1 LSNLDFSICVN
12 HFFKRTTKEQFLF
25 ILQKNFDNSC
35 KLQLINIKKGGHIMK
50 VKKIFLTL
58 FVCYSTV
65 LLGQTPPPEYIPML
79 VSGNQWNELAENI
92 SLPPEYQ
99 YQRTYITKIGND
111 TLISGVSYYKL
122 LTTKD
127 ELSSIWLNNGY
138 IREDIETRK
147 VYYKPQKDEQEILL
161 YNFNVL
167 DMQVGSEIQSYDIQA
182 KTNVL
187 LNVKSVEYN
196 YIGGKNRMI
205 VTLRST
211 SLDVNCICYEDHI
224 WIEGIG
230 NMDGFLRS
238 TMAIQL
244 NGSDKIS
251 LLCFFQNEEL
261 VYKPENTNIEDCFVY
276 KLITSNIEI
285 FSLGNCSI
293 FPNPV
298 GDILNISCL
307 DNTISRIEIFDNL
320 GRQVDNNSHSICIKS
335 HNNH

>member
-1 LSNLDFSICVN
+1 MKKYLRVLNNRYILNSHKMKQRNL
-12 HFFKRTTKEQFLF
+12 FF
-25 ILQKNFDNSC
+25 
-35 KLQLINIKKGGHIMK
+35 
-50 VKKIFLTL
+50 TL
-58 FVCYSTV
+58 FVCCSTM
-65 LLGQTPPPEYIPML
+65 LFGQTPQPEYIPMIL
-79 VSGNQWNELAENI
+79 SENQWNELAENS

-99 YQRTYITKIGND
+99 YQRTYITKIGSD
-111 TLISGVSYYKL
+111 TLINGVSYYKL
-122 LTTKD
+122 LTAKD
-127 ELSSIWLNNGY
+127 ELSSIWLDNGY

-167 DMQVGSEIQSYDIQA
+167 DMQVGNEFQSYDIQS

-187 LNVKSVEYN
+187 LNVGLVEYN
-196 YIGGKNRMI
+196 YIGGKERMV

-244 NGSDKIS
+244 NGSDKMS

-261 VYKPENTNIEDCFVY
+261 VYKPENTNVEDCFVY
-276 KLITSNIEI
+276 RLISSIIETLS
-285 FSLGNCSI
+285 FVNCSI

-298 GDILNISCL
+298 YDILNISCL

-320 GRQVDNNSHSICIKS
+320 GQQVYSQTNKDTINVSSFSKGLYLLKLYDTKEQILVFKIIKK
-335 HNNH
+335 